1 MNTLETRIF
10 IGYKRKRRDSAGWQD
25 GVGGDLEV
33 ALSKNHSH
41 SSHCLKKF
49 PGGGSEM
56 QAKVALRFLQREGA
70 L

>member
-1 MNTLETRIF
+1 M
-10 IGYKRKRRDSAGWQD
+10 
-25 GVGGDLEV
+25 GGDLEV

-49 PGGGSEM
+49 PGGGSET
-56 QAKVALRFLQREGA
+56 QAKVVLRFLQREGA